1 MPVPKVAARLSQAAA
16 RVAARRSPNHVLIRS
31 FGVPRPRRLAVG
43 GVGGAPPSLL
53 RGLLTK
59 VPRRT
64 ELTAQVD
71 GEAWSFPFAGER
83 IEVSLKGRVGVRFG
97 RASHRPMAVAAALM

>member
-1 MPVPKVAARLSQAAA
+1 M
-16 RVAARRSPNHVLIRS
+16 
-31 FGVPRPRRLAVG
+31 
-43 GVGGAPPSLL
+43 
-53 RGLLTK
+53 TK

>member
-1 MPVPKVAARLSQAAA
+1 MRWFGTLFLSSSLPTGRHISIDFKDAAA
-16 RVAARRSPNHVLIRS
+16 AIA
-31 FGVPRPRRLAVG
+31 PRPRRLAVG